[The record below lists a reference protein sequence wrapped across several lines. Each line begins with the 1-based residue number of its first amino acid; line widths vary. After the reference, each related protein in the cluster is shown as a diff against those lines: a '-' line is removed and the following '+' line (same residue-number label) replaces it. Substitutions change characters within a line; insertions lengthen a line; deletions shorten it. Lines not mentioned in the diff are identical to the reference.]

1 MSSKLS
7 RGLLIVALAALCA
20 YPAAA
25 ATVRQMNLEEM
36 VDNAGRIFRG
46 TLLDVREGTV
56 QAGGGELP
64 TTIYVFRVEEAFKGT
79 FQTVKGDQIAEVQ
92 MVGGKVDARQVGT
105 VRRLPVLPDHPKLEK
120 GQSYLLLTTAPSAV
134 GLSTTVGL
142 GQGSFTLI
150 GKGGSAVAVNENH
163 NAGLFAGMNTGFAAA
178 PEEGPVAYSTLAT
191 LIRDIVGE

>member
-7 RGLLIVALAALCA
+7 RGLLALALAVLCA

-25 ATVRQMNLEEM
+25 ATVRQMNLEQL

-79 FQTVKGDQIAEVQ
+79 FQTVKGEQIAEVQ
-92 MVGGKVDARQVGT
+92 MVGGKVDSKQAGT
-105 VRRLPVLPDHPKLEK
+105 MRRLPVLPEHPKLQE
-120 GQSYLLLTTAPSAV
+120 GQSYLLLTTAPSAI

-150 GKGGSAVAVNENH
+150 GKGGNAVAVNENQ

-178 PEEGPVAYSTLAT
+178 PEDGPVAYSTLAN
-191 LIRDIVGE
+191 LIRDFVGE